1 MVKPLSASEL
11 NKIAG
16 RRLSRQE
23 REDFRNRADAQ
34 WGTKTN
40 RTDVTP
46 DNPFADELARMNPDS
61 HDPRERERYKRFK
74 AQADQREAE
83 LADVREREQTRLLN
97 SVNPDIEKA
106 QAHYVDVGKLASKDV
121 DDVADKAAALQA
133 LDDMLDGDPD
143 AVSRFYASCK
153 RMTERT
159 DERLAQ
165 PLELARTATSDA
177 KLEQFDLER
186 QQANL
191 HILDAQAASNQ
202 VSPPAEPSDLD
213 A

>member
-1 MVKPLSASEL
+1 MTRPLSASEL

-23 REDFRNRADAQ
+23 REDFRTRADAQ
-34 WGTKTN
+34 WETKTN
-40 RTDVTP
+40 RTDVEDP
-46 DNPFADELARMNPDS
+46 NPFATALAGLNPDS
-61 HDPRERERYKRFK
+61 RDPRERARYERIK
-74 AQADQREAE
+74 AQADQRDAE
-83 LADVREREQTRLLN
+83 IAGQTATAQQRLLN

-106 QAHYVDVGKLASKDV
+106 QAHFVDVAKLATKDA
-121 DDVADKAAALQA
+121 DDVKDRAAALQA
-133 LDDMLDGDPD
+133 LDDALDGDSD
-143 AVSRFYASCK
+143 ALARFYASCK
-153 RMTERT
+153 RMTERA

-165 PLELARTATSDA
+165 PLELSRTATSDA
-177 KLEQFDLER
+177 KLEQAKLEQ

-202 VSPPAEPSDLD
+202 VSPPAERRDLD